1 MNTEEIQKYMLSVA
15 IQKGDMSLIK
25 ELYLLFT
32 KEVVQTPQHFKKVDD
47 EVIQTPPHF
56 ETDSNSE
63 VSTKF
68 SSPSFKSKIDR
79 VKEILILHE
88 EDEEDEDEENEDED
102 EDNKEVVANEE
113 NKEVVKDEKNKEDTT
128 STGFSSSSFKAKMDT
143 ISQRLVQPESIPNFY
158 DLSEEEEETE
168 DHIYE
173 ILNDRSISKQA
184 KIREIYQLKYD
195 MYSSTWQKI
204 YERMTLVD
212 QEKISKLLY
221 R

>member
-32 KEVVQTPQHFKKVDD
+32 KEIVQTPQHFKKVDD

-68 SSPSFKSKIDR
+68 SSLSFRSKIDR
-79 VKEILILHE
+79 VRQILILRE
-88 EDEEDEDEENEDED
+88 EEDEDEENEDED

-113 NKEVVKDEKNKEDTT
+113 NKEVVRDENNKEDTI

-143 ISQRLVQPESIPNFY
+143 ISQKLVQPESIPNFY

-195 MYSSTWQKI
+195 TYSSTWQKI

-221 R
+221 W

>member
-1 MNTEEIQKYMLSVA
+1 M
-15 IQKGDMSLIK
+15 
-25 ELYLLFT
+25 
-32 KEVVQTPQHFKKVDD
+32 
-47 EVIQTPPHF
+47 
-56 ETDSNSE
+56 
-63 VSTKF
+63 
-68 SSPSFKSKIDR
+68 
-79 VKEILILHE
+79 HE

-113 NKEVVKDEKNKEDTT
+113 NKEVVRDENNKEDTI

-143 ISQRLVQPESIPNFY
+143 ISQKLVQPESIPNFY

-195 MYSSTWQKI
+195 TYSSTWQKI

-221 R
+221 W